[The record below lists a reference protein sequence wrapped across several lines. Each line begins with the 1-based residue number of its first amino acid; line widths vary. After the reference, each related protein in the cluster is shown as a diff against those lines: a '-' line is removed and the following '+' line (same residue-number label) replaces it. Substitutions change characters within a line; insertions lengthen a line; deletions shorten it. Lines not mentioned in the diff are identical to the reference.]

1 MSSNNSVAA
10 DILDGERSNLWRCID
25 RDNVH
30 GLNLTVPEDAKEVIK
45 PWDQRE
51 DTEKFADSNVDD
63 QVIIHVPFSQNVR
76 LRSVLLKLGRG
87 ESAPNHLQI
96 FANHPNIVD
105 FSEAE
110 TTKAQLDITLLQ
122 GESGVVEYPLR
133 VAAFASVNSVSLFFS
148 ESSGGDVSRIYFIG
162 FKGEVRELKKDK
174 DPQMDV
180 PAANAADAPLFD
192 RLQDKASG
200 QQTTAR

>member
-1 MSSNNSVAA
+1 MSSSEAVAT
-10 DILDGERSNLWRCID
+10 DRLGGDNTNLWRCID

-30 GLNLTVPEDAKEVIK
+30 GLNLADPDAAKETIK

-51 DTEKFADSNVDD
+51 DIEKFAESNVDD

-76 LRSVLLKLGRG
+76 LRSVLFKLGRG
-87 ESAPNHLQI
+87 EVAPAHLRI
-96 FANHPNIVD
+96 YANHPNIVD

-110 TTKAQLDITLLQ
+110 TTKAQLDISLLQ
-122 GESGVVEYPLR
+122 GEPGVVEYPLR
-133 VAAFASVNSVSLFFS
+133 VAAFASINSVSLFFS
-148 ESSGGDVSRIYFIG
+148 ESVGGDVSRIYYIG
-162 FKGEVRELKKDK
+162 FKGDIRELKKDK
-174 DPQMDV
+174 DSHMDV

>member
-1 MSSNNSVAA
+1 MSSSSSTTA
-10 DILDGERSNLWRCID
+10 DLLGGDRTNLWRCID

-30 GLNLTVPEDAKEVIK
+30 GLNLSDPDSAKETIK
-45 PWDQRE
+45 PWDLRE

-76 LRSVLLKLGRG
+76 LRSILLKLGRG
-87 ESAPNHLQI
+87 EAAPTHLRI

-110 TTKAQLDITLLQ
+110 TTKAQLDISLLQ
-122 GESGVVEYPLR
+122 GEPGVVEYPLR
-133 VAAFASVNSVSLFFS
+133 VAAFASINSVSLFLS
-148 ESSGGDVSRIYFIG
+148 ESVGGDISRIYYVG
-162 FKGEVRELKKDK
+162 FKGDVRELKKDK

-180 PAANAADAPLFD
+180 PAANAADALLFD

>member
-1 MSSNNSVAA
+1 MSSSSSDPAHALGGDN
-10 DILDGERSNLWRCID
+10 SNLWRCID

-30 GLNLTVPEDAKEVIK
+30 GLNLADPDDAKETIK

-51 DTEKFADSNVDD
+51 NIEKFAESNVDD

-87 ESAPNHLQI
+87 EVAPVHLRI
-96 FANHPNIVD
+96 YANHPNIVD

-122 GESGVVEYPLR
+122 GEPGVVEYPLR
-133 VAAFASVNSVSLFFS
+133 VAAFTSINSVSLFFS
-148 ESSGGDVSRIYFIG
+148 ESVGGDVSRIYYIG
-162 FKGEVRELKKDK
+162 FKGDIRELKKDK
-174 DPQMDV
+174 DPQMDI

-192 RLQDKASG
+192 RLQDKATG